1 MTFDFDIQKAG
12 VLLKYIAKA
21 NKKINNRRDAF
32 KKIHE
37 EIKDLKKISAKT
49 TQSKIT
55 NLEVNILTA
64 LREGGF
70 IIDSPKENSTEQKT
84 TEPPTEIAP
93 TEEKTRTDRINEIEN
108 NSIQKAKF
116 ELCKEKEVSEIKK
129 SLSHLEGL
137 RRKIKAK
144 SDDEKDK
151 LLILTSKINYF
162 KDQILKLAN
171 ESSSKKPVFKKNN

>member
-1 MTFDFDIQKAG
+1 MTFNFDIQKAG
-12 VLLKYIAKA
+12 ILLKYIAKT
-21 NKKINNRRDAF
+21 NKKINNRQDAF

-37 EIKDLKKISAKT
+37 EIKNLKKISTKT
-49 TQSKIT
+49 AQNKIT
-55 NLEVNILTA
+55 NLEINILTA

-70 IIDSPKENSTEQKT
+70 IIDSPKEPKNEQKEVQ
-84 TEPPTEIAP
+84 TEVNSAP
-93 TEEKTRTDRINEIEN
+93 IEEKSRQERINEIETTAV
-108 NSIQKAKF
+108 QKAKF
-116 ELCKEKEVSEIKK
+116 QFDKKQEIKEIKK

-162 KDQILKLAN
+162 KDQISKLN
-171 ESSSKKPVFKKNN
+171 SDSSSKK